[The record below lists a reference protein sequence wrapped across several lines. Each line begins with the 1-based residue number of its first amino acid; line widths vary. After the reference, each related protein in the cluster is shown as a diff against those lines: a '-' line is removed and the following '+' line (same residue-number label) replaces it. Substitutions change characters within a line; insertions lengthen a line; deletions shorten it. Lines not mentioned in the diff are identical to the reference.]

1 MERDFSDMEAMFA
14 NSSASNIG
22 QELLEAKMMV
32 NSAMKGEASNCARC
46 IEAQEDRK
54 KRALAGEKLP
64 TEKCQHCHCKFLA
77 ELRNF
82 DPAKKDKKKEVKSV
96 KETESKK
103 KKRDEAEKISKE
115 EEAGKIR
122 KEVNLLR
129 KRYLEQKKS
138 EKKKSDEGKEDVVK
152 KKKAK
157 KRIAIEKVDVTK
169 KRKKKLAF
177 LN

>member
-1 MERDFSDMEAMFA
+1 MEAMFA

-46 IEAQEDRK
+46 IAAQEDRK

-64 TEKCQHCHCKFLA
+64 TEKCQHCHCKFFEVDAEFLA

-82 DPAKKDKKKEVKSV
+82 DPAKKDKEKEVKSV

-138 EKKKSDEGKEDVVK
+138 EKKKSDKGKEDVVK

-169 KRKKKLAF
+169 KKKKKLAF